1 MEENL
6 DFRPKAFD
14 QVVGQEDIKEYLKI
28 KIQAF
33 QRSGMSVGHILFL
46 GFSGVGKTTLA
57 NVMANEMGVGFHQI
71 MATRIK
77 NWNDF
82 YAIIKNINNNDV
94 VFIDEIHALNPKIQ
108 ENLYGVM
115 EDFICTIEDKNLDK
129 QVVRKIPHFTL
140 IGATTHSGEL
150 NAPLLSRFQYKG
162 QLMPY
167 TTYQL
172 KEMVINAGKRIYKVD
187 IPDEIASRIAKLSR
201 RTARICYNLL
211 RSYMDVVQAEYNGRI
226 TAHML
231 TTELLYKTL
240 RLEQIDP
247 IIGLDY
253 ASRKYLVTMLRD
265 NAPLGSR
272 SLASM
277 INEQENTLLYMIE
290 PFLFSEIELE
300 YNTNTGV
307 NKLVGP
313 FSRITKKGRV
323 ATEGAYKYIRLC
335 LNLQSKGWFN
345 NESLNIDN
353 KRSENAS

>member
-1 MEENL
+1 MENI
-6 DFRPKAFD
+6 DFRPKSFD
-14 QVVGQEDIKEYLKI
+14 QVIGQDDIKEYLRI
-28 KIQAF
+28 KIAAF
-33 QRSGMSVGHILFL
+33 QKSGMSVGHILFL

-82 YAIIKNINNNDV
+82 YNIIKNIEKNDV
-94 VFIDEIHALNPKIQ
+94 VFIDEIHALNSKIQ
-108 ENLYGVM
+108 EHLYGVM
-115 EDFICTIEDKNLDK
+115 EDFTCTIEDKNLDK
-129 QVVRKIPHFTL
+129 QVIRKVPHFTL

-162 QLMPY
+162 QLIPY
-167 TTYQL
+167 SAGQL
-172 KEMVINAGKRIYKVD
+172 KDMVKTAGRRVYNLQ

-211 RSYMDVVQAEYNGRI
+211 RSYMDVVQAEYPGKI
-226 TAHML
+226 TSDML
-231 TTELLYKTL
+231 STELLYKTL

-247 IIGLDY
+247 IVGLDY
-253 ASRKYLVTMLRD
+253 ASRRYLVTMLRD
-265 NAPLGSR
+265 NAPIGSR
-272 SLASM
+272 SLANM

-290 PFLFSEIELE
+290 PFLFSDIELE
-300 YNTNTGV
+300 FNTNQGISR
-307 NKLVGP
+307 LVGP

-323 ATEGAYKYIRLC
+323 PTEGAYKYIKLC
-335 LNLQSKGWFN
+335 SNLQQKGWFN